1 MIKVD
6 SHKLFYDQYKYKVDF
21 HNALG
26 FVFRNKNFSHA
37 RKSIDTAI
45 QQYEAEGAVK
55 WGSGFRTVNVTSE
68 ELSDLQILL
77 SLFVKEKQ
85 DFKIRCESYHLGIYT
100 NNYEWVKT
108 ITSKLNAVCVVHM
121 PKDNA
126 ILTPNII
133 INDTIDFGYKIT
145 LNGTADPNLANFC
158 IKHKNKIKIG
168 NRVLSN
174 IQRGY
179 NLKGMYMYVK
189 DFATITLIRLFLK
202 KDLMRIDKIIS
213 SKDLDK

>member
-1 MIKVD
+1 MN
-6 SHKLFYDQYKYKVDF
+6 YY
-21 HNALG
+21 
-26 FVFRNKNFSHA
+26 
-37 RKSIDTAI
+37 SII
-45 QQYEAEGAVK
+45 
-55 WGSGFRTVNVTSE
+55 
-68 ELSDLQILL
+68 
-77 SLFVKEKQ
+77 
-85 DFKIRCESYHLGIYT
+85 
-100 NNYEWVKT
+100 
-108 ITSKLNAVCVVHM
+108 ITSIIINMTTIMFNTNH
-121 PKDNA
+121 
-126 ILTPNII
+126 NII

-202 KDLMRIDKIIS
+202 KDLMRIDKIVS